1 LSRGAKYVNFPK
13 MIVQIVIVIV
23 TAVQVNSQELCP
35 SVCKCDGE
43 QAACTNLFSDVTD
56 MTQHRFHSALK
67 ELRVYGTGV
76 VREADVLQADKLKSC
91 VRRTEC

>member
-1 LSRGAKYVNFPK
+1 

-43 QAACTNLFSDVTD
+43 QAACTDLFSDVTD
-56 MTQHRFHSALK
+56 MTQHRLHAALK
-67 ELRVYGTGV
+67 DTVICSL
-76 VREADVLQADKLKSC
+76 EACFVILCTALKDNTDQRIQDNMLLVNSI
-91 VRRTEC
+91 TYAT